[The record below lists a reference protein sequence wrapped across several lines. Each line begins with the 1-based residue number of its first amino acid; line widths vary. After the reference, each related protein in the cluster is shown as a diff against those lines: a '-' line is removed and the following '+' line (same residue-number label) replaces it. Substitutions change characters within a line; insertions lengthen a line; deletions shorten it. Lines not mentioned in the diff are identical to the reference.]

1 MSLVGLRVCTQ
12 NISTA
17 REKLAQIYLQYLHV
31 FPSLIVPG
39 IIVDEEV
46 EEEVEGR
53 SKWTDR
59 NLMLQSGLLTAVEV
73 EECEDGSFIRRI
85 RAR

>member
-1 MSLVGLRVCTQ
+1 MQIIKCL
-12 NISTA
+12 
-17 REKLAQIYLQYLHV
+17 KLS
-31 FPSLIVPG
+31 FNIVPG

-46 EEEVEGR
+46 EEEVEGS

-59 NLMLQSGLLTAVEV
+59 ALMLQSGLLTALQV
-73 EECEDGSFIRRI
+73 EEEENGDWIQRI